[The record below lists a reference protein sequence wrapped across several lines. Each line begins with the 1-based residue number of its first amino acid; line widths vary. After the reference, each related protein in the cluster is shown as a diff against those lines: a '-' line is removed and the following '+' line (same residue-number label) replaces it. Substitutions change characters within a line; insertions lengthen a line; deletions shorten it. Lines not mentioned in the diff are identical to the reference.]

1 MIFQS
6 LASGTGYTNSGS
18 PASLHTKTA
27 RWVVEQFSQ
36 ARWSQVMS
44 PVAKDDQEE
53 KNPWVVDKCKGI
65 GFVSGSHEVSY
76 SVDQ

>member
-1 MIFQS
+1 VVFQS
-6 LASGTGYTNSGS
+6 LASGKSCINSGS

-36 ARWSQVMS
+36 AKWSQEISKVDTN
-44 PVAKDDQEE
+44 VTTGE
-53 KNPWVVDKCKGI
+53 NFLVVDKCEGI
-65 GFVSGSHEVSY
+65 GFVSGSHEVSN